1 MSSPKR
7 KARLLKQRGR
17 MKRLAVERIASGL
30 CPKCGE
36 PKTLD
41 TRTCKVHAEMDRLRK
56 RKGEV
61 IAA

>member
-7 KARLLKQRGR
+7 KARLLKQRSR
-17 MKRLAVERIASGL
+17 MKRLATERISAGL

-41 TRTCKVHAEMDRLRK
+41 TRTCAVHAEMDRKRK
-56 RKGEV
+56 RKVEV
-61 IAA
+61 AA